1 MKHLIHFRALPLLA
15 VPWLIG
21 TGNAAGQNV
30 SVLSGTVQG
39 RDAFGKREPV
49 PFAFV
54 AAMGQAASTS
64 ADQLGHFKLEAPLSF
79 PLRLVASAVGYAND
93 TLFLEQPSTGITL
106 TLPEVIEL
114 RATEVIERQAGTRM
128 DLRATQ
134 GNERITAK
142 ELKRAACCDVS
153 ESFESNATVDV
164 SYSDAVSGA
173 KRISML
179 GLDGRYVQMGME
191 NIPFVRGLSS
201 AYGFT
206 LVPGPWIREINV
218 SKGIGTAVNGPNA
231 MTGQID
237 LCLQDPYEAPP
248 LFTNLYANNQGRT
261 ELNVNTGQHWG
272 KAGANLLMVQGSMN
286 QRDMDDNGDGF
297 RDQPLTRR
305 FNIMDR
311 WLQQKGRRTTQLIA
325 RYVTDARDGG
335 HTDAHRPGEGP
346 AGRHYTVH
354 VANEMADVLA
364 KNGWILRDST
374 KSIGILASFRNHTL
388 SSNYGDRTYEGA
400 QLSGYGSVVYQQLI
414 GARGDQMKVGAA
426 FQYDAYHERF
436 IDSTFARTERMPGLF
451 AEYTRSREKL
461 TIVAGLRADHNSVF
475 GTAVSPRL
483 HAKYAISPLTALRL
497 SAGHAFRTALP
508 FVENAGVLAS
518 SRNIVVEGP
527 LGMER
532 SWNFGISL
540 LHKWKWLGR
549 KWELGIDAYR
559 SEFTQQV
566 VADLDRSPRTMAIYM
581 LHGPSF
587 ANSVLADVQVE
598 LSSTL
603 RAKASYRWYDV
614 RATYD
619 GVLRERPFTPRHRG
633 LVDLAYESRNER
645 WRFDIFTNLFGTS
658 RLPRTAANPKE
669 YRLPE
674 RAPAYATLNA
684 QVTWAL
690 GALEVYIGGENLTSA
705 TQHRQI
711 LAPEDPFGP
720 YFDASMIWGP
730 TQGAMVYGGFRH
742 TLKRKDPK
750 P

>member
-354 VANEMADVLA
+354 VANSGA
-364 KNGWILRDST
+364 
-374 KSIGILASFRNHTL
+374 
-388 SSNYGDRTYEGA
+388 EG
-400 QLSGYGSVVYQQLI
+400 LELLGREHVDLI
-414 GARGDQMKVGAA
+414 ISDMRMPVMDGAA
-426 FQYDAYHERF
+426 FLAEARKRHPDTVRLLLTGYADME
-436 IDSTFARTERMPGLF
+436 STVAAINSGQI
-451 AEYTRSREKL
+451 TR
-461 TIVAGLRADHNSVF
+461 
-475 GTAVSPRL
+475 
-483 HAKYAISPLTALRL
+483 YISKP
-497 SAGHAFRTALP
+497 
-508 FVENAGVLAS
+508 
-518 SRNIVVEGP
+518 
-527 LGMER
+527 
-532 SWNFGISL
+532 WN
-540 LHKWKWLGR
+540 
-549 KWELGIDAYR
+549 D
-559 SEFTQQV
+559 Q
-566 VADLDRSPRTMAIYM
+566 
-581 LHGPSF
+581 
-587 ANSVLADVQVE
+587 DV
-598 LSSTL
+598 
-603 RAKASYRWYDV
+603 
-614 RATYD
+614 
-619 GVLRERPFTPRHRG
+619 
-633 LVDLAYESRNER
+633 
-645 WRFDIFTNLFGTS
+645 
-658 RLPRTAANPKE
+658 
-669 YRLPE
+669 
-674 RAPAYATLNA
+674 
-684 QVTWAL
+684 
-690 GALEVYIGGENLTSA
+690 
-705 TQHRQI
+705 
-711 LAPEDPFGP
+711 
-720 YFDASMIWGP
+720 
-730 TQGAMVYGGFRH
+730 
-742 TLKRKDPK
+742 
-750 P
+750 